1 MYYIWEDKMSHDFYG
16 MKKSDYD
23 QVIWNARAKMTF
35 SRANGFTSI
44 EEVADYVRTYFGVE
58 PTIIER

>member
-1 MYYIWEDKMSHDFYG
+1 MYYIWE
-16 MKKSDYD
+16 
-23 QVIWNARAKMTF
+23 MTF
-35 SRANGFTSI
+35 SRKNGFTSI

>member
-1 MYYIWEDKMSHDFYG
+1 MYYIWEDKMSHDFCG
-16 MKKSDYD
+16 MKKEDYD

-35 SRANGFTSI
+35 SRANGFESI